1 MGGVNDFLFGKKGKM
16 KSVSK
21 LTKEQEPLQESLINA
36 ALAPG
41 AGGSFGESADYW
53 RSLLSNEPGAFDAFA
68 APDIRKFQQEIIPD
82 ISEQFASMGSG
93 ALSSSGFR
101 NAAVNAYTDLGERLA
116 KLRAE
121 LRGQAAQNLNQ
132 IGQQGL
138 VPTKENYYQQ
148 GSEGALS
155 QLAPAI
161 GTLGGSFAGPLGA
174 AAGGAAGNW
183 LKNAWGG
190 DKVGRNT
197 NPYGGAS
204 SALTGGSMIGR

>member
-155 QLAPAI
+155 Q
-161 GTLGGSFAGPLGA
+161 GA
-174 AAGGAAGNW
+174 KSLVDTGLSYATGGASTLVNTTGNW

-197 NPYGGAS
+197 NPYGGGQ